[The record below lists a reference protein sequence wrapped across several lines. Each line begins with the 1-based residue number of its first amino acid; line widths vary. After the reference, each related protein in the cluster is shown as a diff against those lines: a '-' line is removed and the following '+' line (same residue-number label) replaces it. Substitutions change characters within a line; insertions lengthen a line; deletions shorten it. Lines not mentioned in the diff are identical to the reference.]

1 MAIQWFPGHMNSA
14 RKAVEETLAKVDV
27 VIEIVDARLPLSSSN
42 PMLETLRRHRQ
53 RPALKILN
61 KADLADPALNKLWLE
76 WFTQQPGTACLLL
89 GEDNKQLGARKV
101 SQMCHQLAPNRTGME
116 KPLRALIV
124 GIPNVGKS
132 TLMNVLMNRKI
143 AKVADTPGV
152 TKRQQRVELPDGMI
166 LYDTPGLLWPRI
178 EREESG
184 LRLALSGS
192 VGRNAFH
199 ETEVA
204 WFGVQTFMAR
214 YPDQLKARFK
224 LPSLEG
230 TFEEVFARIG
240 RKRGAI
246 LPGGVLDEQK
256 TAEIIL
262 TEFRSG
268 SLGRITLETPD
279 DFAAPPEPIRQ
290 TDYTGGTANV
300 AEGEA
305 DAEDSSV

>member
-14 RKAVEETLAKVDV
+14 RKAVEETVAKVDV

-42 PMLETLRRHRQ
+42 PMLETLRLHRQ

-61 KADLADPALNKLWLE
+61 KADLADPAMNKVWLE
-76 WFTQQPGTACLLL
+76 WFKQQPGTACLLL
-89 GEDNKQLGARKV
+89 GEDNKQLGAKKI
-101 SQMCHQLAPNRTGME
+101 SQLCRQLAPHRTGFE
-116 KPLRALIV
+116 KPMRALIV

-143 AKVADTPGV
+143 AQVADTPGV

-184 LRLALSGS
+184 LRLALAGS

-204 WFGVQTFMAR
+204 WFGVQTFMQR
-214 YPDQLKARFK
+214 YPEQLKARFK
-224 LPSLEG
+224 LPDLEG
-230 TFEEVFARIG
+230 TFEDVFARIG

-246 LPGGVLDEQK
+246 LPGGVIDEQK
-256 TAEIIL
+256 TSEIIL

-268 SLGRITLETPD
+268 ALGRITLETPE
-279 DFAAPPEPIRQ
+279 DFVAPPEPIRQ
-290 TDYTGGTANV
+290 TDYTGGMGPAADDVEPTA
-300 AEGEA
+300 E
-305 DAEDSSV
+305 

>member
-1 MAIQWFPGHMNSA
+1 MAIQWYPGHMNAA
-14 RKAVEETLAKVDV
+14 RKAVEETIGKVDM

-42 PMLETLRRHRQ
+42 PMLEVLRKSRQ

-61 KADLADPALNKLWLE
+61 KADLADPVQNKVWLE
-76 WFTQQPGTACLLL
+76 WFKAQPNTASLLL
-89 GEDNKQLGARKV
+89 GDDKKPGDVKKIAQLCRE
-101 SQMCHQLAPNRTGME
+101 LAPHRTGME

-132 TLMNVLMNRKI
+132 TLINTLMNRKV

-152 TKRQQRVELPDGMI
+152 TKRQQRVETLDGVI

-184 LRLALSGS
+184 LRLALAGS

-204 WFGVQTFMAR
+204 WFGVQTWIER
-214 YPDQLKARFK
+214 YPELLKARFK
-224 LPSLEG
+224 LADLDG
-230 TFEEVFARIG
+230 GFEQIFEKIG

-256 TAEIIL
+256 TAELIL

-268 SLGRITLETPD
+268 NLGRITLETPE
-279 DFAAPPEPIRQ
+279 DFIAPPQPIRQ
-290 TDYTGGTANV
+290 TDYTHAGSK
-300 AEGEA
+300 GE
-305 DAEDSSV
+305 DEEEQE